1 MSPLTARLGSTATL
15 EQSTMKS
22 PAFARLL
29 AHPDGLVLAVSLVS
43 LVLTIGSTLLG

>member
-1 MSPLTARLGSTATL
+1 MSLIPTRLGSTATL

-29 AHPDGLVLAVSLVS
+29 SHPDGLVLAVSLVS
-43 LVLTIGSTLLG
+43 LALTIGSTLLG